1 MHVLLTYLQGIAST
15 QPGHSALLQ
24 LADMSAS
31 LTRQGVRVTILTG
44 GFDEQ
49 VPQRFGR
56 NFVRLQAPL
65 LRVIPMS
72 RLHEMRHEALLQC
85 NLSLL
90 ATMISLRRRGIKADL
105 VHSVGW
111 ESALASGLFCQMMGL
126 PLVCTLEDAIWEREP
141 WMADPTLAYPRYIER
156 WIIRHCHRL
165 VCPDQYMQKKIQDLF
180 LVREEDLAVVPP
192 FPERITPHEEGET
205 RFQGRAKKILFVD
218 SPGPRSGVADVLQ
231 ACSQLAAGKAQHLQ
245 IIMVTSPNSFYGF
258 HARKMIRKL
267 HLADRI
273 LFVDQISQRRDQ
285 EELYRQA
292 SLMVMPGRAHFVG
305 NLVLAAMQNGL
316 PVVAAN
322 CGALAELIKD
332 GVNGL
337 KFSFGDRKSL
347 LKAMEMVLYD
357 HELHRQIATEA
368 RQKARS
374 WPEVGPLLLRIYR
387 EACGHPMRLKRKG
400 GDSDDLLFPE
410 PRSGGGA

>member
-1 MHVLLTYLQGIAST
+1 MHVLVTYLEGITSP

-31 LTRQGVRVTILTG
+31 LTRQGVQVTVLTA

-49 VPQRFGR
+49 GPQHFGR
-56 NFVRLQAPL
+56 NLVCLQAPL
-65 LRVIPMS
+65 LSVIPIT
-72 RLHEMRHEALLQC
+72 RLDEMRHAALLQC

-90 ATMISLRRRGIKADL
+90 ATTISLWRRGIKVDL

-111 ESALASGLFCQMMGL
+111 EAALASGLTCQMTGS

-141 WMADPTLAYPRYIER
+141 WMADGKQAYPRYVER
-156 WIIRHCHRL
+156 WLIRHCHRL
-165 VCPDQYMQKKIQDLF
+165 VCPDQYMRDKIQDLF

-192 FPERITPHEEGET
+192 FPERTSPHDERET
-205 RFQGRAKKILFVD
+205 RLQGKTQKILFIG
-218 SPGPRSGVADVLQ
+218 PLGPRSGVADLLQ
-231 ACSQLAAGKAQHLQ
+231 ACSQLAARKVQHLQ
-245 IIMVTSPNSFYGF
+245 IIMVTSANSANGF

-267 HLADRI
+267 HLADRV
-273 LFVDQISQRRDQ
+273 LFVDQIGQRNDH

-292 SLMVMPGRAHFVG
+292 SLLVMPGRAEFVG

-322 CGALAELIKD
+322 CGALAELIED
-332 GVNGL
+332 GVNGM
-337 KFSFGDRKSL
+337 KFSFGDCKSL
-347 LKAMEMVLYD
+347 ARAMETVLCN
-357 HELHRQIATEA
+357 HELHRQMAAEA
-368 RQKARS
+368 RRKARS
-374 WPEVGPLLLRIYR
+374 WPEVGPLLFKIYR
-387 EACGHPMRLKRKG
+387 EACGRPLRLKRKG
-400 GDSDDLLFPE
+400 GETDDLLFPE